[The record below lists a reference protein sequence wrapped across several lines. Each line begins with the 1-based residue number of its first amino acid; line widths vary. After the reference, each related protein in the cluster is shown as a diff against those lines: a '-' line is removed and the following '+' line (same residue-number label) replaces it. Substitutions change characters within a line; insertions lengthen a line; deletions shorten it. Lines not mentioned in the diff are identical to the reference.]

1 MNHSRDNQKVLSL
14 RFILSIFILTT
25 GVIVDNYFLTLNKY
39 LKKFNSFENH
49 FKSKIPYSVTINFNK
64 HPGHIVFSSMI
75 HGNEVGSLPA
85 IIKCIELLES
95 QKIKFGGKVTFILG
109 NVAAAQQRKRFL
121 EDDLNRCFEQ
131 KNNETQT
138 LSLEK
143 HRAQEILL
151 CLNEANVF
159 IDFHQTIMPC
169 LMPFY
174 IFEMDQLCYY
184 WARATGVANVFV
196 TRKKG
201 RRFSAAGMCSDEY
214 VRQLGNIGFTVE
226 LGEQGF
232 SYQSE
237 QYALEIMK
245 RALRL
250 TDQVYQFHFSIEKLS
265 RKNDDFKFLM
275 ITHREP
281 FLVPEQK
288 LINGLINLQTIKK
301 GMQLGVKNNNSPLV
315 SPFDGYILFPKYPE
329 RNADEHAVPP
339 LPGEIFVI
347 AEELKVHPLSWR

>member
-1 MNHSRDNQKVLSL
+1 MNDSRVNKLVQSS
-14 RFILSIFILTT
+14 RFFVSINILTT
-25 GVIVDNYFLTLNKY
+25 GVSVDNYFLALDKY
-39 LKKFNSFENH
+39 LKKFNSFENN
-49 FKSKIPYSVTINFNK
+49 FKGKIPHSVTINFNK

-95 QKIKFGGKVTFILG
+95 QKIKFGGKVTFLLG

-131 KNNETQT
+131 NNNGTQS

-143 HRAQEILL
+143 NRAQEIQF

-169 LMPFY
+169 LKPFY
-174 IFEMDQLCYY
+174 IFEMDKLCYF
-184 WARATGVANVFV
+184 WARATGVANIFV

-201 RRFSAAGMCSDEY
+201 WRFSAAGMCSDEY
-214 VRQLGNIGFTVE
+214 VRQRGNIGFTVE

-237 QYALEIMK
+237 QYALQIMK

-250 TDQVYQFHFSIEKLS
+250 IDQVYQFRLSIEKLS
-265 RKNDDFKFLM
+265 KKNDDFKFLM

-288 LINGLINLQTIKK
+288 LINGLINLQYIKK
-301 GMQLGVKNNNSPLV
+301 GMLLGVKNSNSPLV
-315 SPFDGYILFPKYPE
+315 SSFEGYILFPKYPE
-329 RNADEHAVPP
+329 RNADEQALPP

-347 AEELKVHPLSWR
+347 AEELKEHPLSWR